1 MRIAAKGYIRVSQAT
16 QQKGLVQAT
25 IMTQSQYLTP
35 PEWRNSAS
43 ICALADGERHY
54 GHIVK
59 IDGRWYAFDATH
71 PDAESS
77 GFRRLG
83 SYASIRSA
91 KQAVE
96 RGALQVPMDLVSV
109 A

>member
-1 MRIAAKGYIRVSQAT
+1 MPTT
-16 QQKGLVQAT
+16 QEGNTLTT
-25 IMTQSQYLTP
+25 I
-35 PEWRNSAS
+35 PEWKNSAT

-59 IDGRWYAFDATH
+59 IDGRWYAFDATRS
-71 PDAESS
+71 DRE
-77 GFRRLG
+77 GTRFLRLG
-83 SYASIRSA
+83 SYASVRSA

-96 RGALQVPMDLVSV
+96 RSAYETRLLFVGA

>member
-1 MRIAAKGYIRVSQAT
+1 
-16 QQKGLVQAT
+16 
-25 IMTQSQYLTP
+25 MTNENDVLTV
-35 PEWRNSAS
+35 PEWRNSGS
-43 ICALADGERHY
+43 ICALADVERHY
-54 GHIVK
+54 GHIAK

-71 PDAESS
+71 SDDEGT

-83 SYASIRSA
+83 SYASISSA

-96 RGALQVPMDLVSV
+96 RSTWDVRLPLLGV

>member
-1 MRIAAKGYIRVSQAT
+1 
-16 QQKGLVQAT
+16 
-25 IMTQSQYLTP
+25 MTKEGNRLTTVA
-35 PEWRNSAS
+35 EWKNSAT

-71 PDAESS
+71 SDRE
-77 GFRRLG
+77 GTRFLRLG

-96 RGALQVPMDLVSV
+96 RSAYETRLPFVGA

>member
-1 MRIAAKGYIRVSQAT
+1 MIN
-16 QQKGLVQAT
+16 LNN
-25 IMTQSQYLTP
+25 LTA

-43 ICALADGERHY
+43 ICALADEERHY

-71 PDAESS
+71 PDDEGS
-77 GFRRLG
+77 GFHRLG
-83 SYASIRSA
+83 SYASTRSA

-96 RGALQVPMDLVSV
+96 RSAWELRVPLLGV

>member
-1 MRIAAKGYIRVSQAT
+1 
-16 QQKGLVQAT
+16 
-25 IMTQSQYLTP
+25 MTEQTAIFSM
-35 PEWRNSAS
+35 PEWRDSAS

-59 IDGRWYAFDATH
+59 IDGRWHAFDGTH
-71 PDAESS
+71 SDPDGT
-77 GFRRLG
+77 GFLRLG
-83 SYASIRSA
+83 SFSSMGSA

-96 RGALQVPMDLVSV
+96 RSSCSAQLPLAGV

>member
-1 MRIAAKGYIRVSQAT
+1 MRIGARGYIQVSQAT
-16 QQKGLVQAT
+16 QQNGLVQAT
-25 IMTQSQYLTP
+25 TMTQGHYLNP

-83 SYASIRSA
+83 SYASNRSA

-96 RGALQVPMDLVSV
+96 RGALHLPMELVSV